1 MEIEQNIDIEK
12 LISKFIDGTYNQSDK
27 ELLTDYIEATHN
39 DKVLNGLLLKH
50 WETLQEK
57 DISIDADRLTSLK
70 QKIQSRIFDAKS
82 PEAEREISASRNW
95 KFIFGRIAAVL
106 VLPLL
111 LASVYVAYNLGKDNG
126 LKSSGTAVVQQ
137 IVSSPG
143 SRVHFT
149 LPDQT
154 EVWLNSGSK
163 LEFPTGIAANAQ
175 RRVKLSGQGYFEV
188 AHDAKH
194 PFFVETNAFTIKVL
208 GTSFDVSCYDN
219 DNSFSSTLEKG
230 SISILNKKNLEIG
243 RLVPGEKAIV
253 EKADASVTIEKVDTE
268 LTTSWKDGK
277 LIFRNTSLKEVTKQ
291 MERWYNCHIEVDPRL
306 TNSDIS
312 YTATIQQETIEEVLK
327 MIEISTHVKT
337 KIENRNVKIWK

>member
-12 LISKFIDGTYNQSDK
+12 LISKFIDETYNQSDK

-39 DKVLNGLLLKH
+39 DKVLNSLLLKH

-57 DISIDADRLTSLK
+57 DISIDPARLTSLK
-70 QKIQSRIFDAKS
+70 QKIQTRIFADKPQKTKKEMS
-82 PEAEREISASRNW
+82 ISRNW
-95 KFIFGRIAAVL
+95 KIIFRRIAAVL
-106 VLPLL
+106 IVPIL
-111 LASVYVAYNLGKDNG
+111 LASIYFAYNLGKGNG
-126 LKSSGTAVVQQ
+126 IKDSAVVQQ
-137 IVSSPG
+137 IISSPG

-163 LEFPTGIAANAQ
+163 LEFPTGLANNAQ

-194 PFFVETNAFTIKVL
+194 PFFVETNAFTVKVL

-219 DNSFSSTLEKG
+219 DNSFCSTLEKG
-230 SISILNKKNLEIG
+230 SISILNKRNLEIG
-243 RLVPGEKAIV
+243 RLVPGERAIV
-253 EKADASVTIEKVDTE
+253 EKSDATITINKVDTE

-277 LIFRNTSLKEVTKQ
+277 LIFRNTSLNEVTKQ
-291 MERWYNCHIEVDPRL
+291 MERWYNCHIEVDERL
-306 TNSDIS
+306 KSSDIS